1 VKKANIIAI
10 LNSIP
15 VDYSEEVG
23 LSGGDRILLESLK
36 IWKDKVNNV
45 AVITCNSG
53 KLLIEKYID
62 DLMKIRIHVVRT
74 PRAFYKNLL
83 LLFVYKTITAT
94 FLARKISS
102 SNGNETVIFSQ
113 SDIFPDVIPAFF
125 SKLISRNLS
134 WSAAFYF
141 FASSPFSKEFP
152 YTGIGSKLRGTIYYL
167 TQKVCYV
174 LITKFADN
182 VVACN
187 EIDRQRFIKKGYP
200 ENRICAIYGGVDL
213 SIPALVSRLSRK
225 EYDCV
230 FMARFH
236 PQKGPMIAV
245 KAWKE
250 VIKVKKGAK
259 LAMIGNGPEEGRV
272 RGFISDNHLQDNVV
286 LLGFMDG
293 IRKYEVLKASRIFL
307 HTAVYETGGMAA
319 AEGMAAGLPV
329 IAFDHEGFDYC
340 YPKGISRVSPIGDH
354 RKIADR
360 IIELLENEH
369 EYQRLKGEASELVKS
384 WDWRT
389 RAIFLLEHITS

>member
-1 VKKANIIAI
+1 MKKVNIIAV

-15 VDYSEEVG
+15 VDHSIQSG

-36 IWKDKVNNV
+36 IWKDKVDYV
-45 AVITCNSG
+45 GVITCNSG
-53 KLLIEKYID
+53 RILIEKYIG
-62 DLMKIRIHVVRT
+62 DLKKIRIHLVKT
-74 PRAFYKNLL
+74 PQAFYKNLAI
-83 LLFVYKTITAT
+83 LFVYKTIKAI
-94 FLARKISS
+94 FLARKITFSR
-102 SNGNETVIFSQ
+102 GNETVIFSQ
-113 SDIFPDVIPAFF
+113 SDIFPDVIPLVFA
-125 SKLISRNLS
+125 KLINRDLS

-141 FASSPFSKEFP
+141 FASRPFSKEFP
-152 YTGIGSKLRGTIYYL
+152 YKGIKSKLRGTIYYL
-167 TQKVCYV
+167 TQKLCYV
-174 LITKFADN
+174 LIKKFADN

-187 EIDRQRFIKKGYP
+187 EIDRQRFIKDGYP
-200 ENRICAIYGGVDL
+200 ENKICAIYGGVDL
-213 SIPALVSRLSRK
+213 SIPALVPKPSRK

-250 VIKVKKGAK
+250 VIRVKKGAK

-293 IRKYEVLKASRIFL
+293 IRKYEVLKASKIFL

-329 IAFDHEGFDYC
+329 VAFDHEGFNYC
-340 YPKGISRVSPIGDH
+340 YPKGISRVSPIGDP
-354 RKIADR
+354 REIANR
-360 IIELLENEH
+360 IIELLENED
-369 EYQRLKGEASELVKS
+369 EYQRVRGEAVELVKN
-384 WDWRT
+384 WDWRSK
-389 RAIFLLEHITS
+389 AIFLLEHMTT